1 MTTEKLDIVT
11 IGESLIEFSSS
22 ESLTFA
28 QSLQKYYGGDSLCTA
43 IAALR
48 LGAKVGFISKVG
60 IDPFKDY
67 LLDAWQNE
75 GLDISQVKL
84 QNGYNGIYFIA
95 LPIDSEKEFSHYRKR
110 SAATYIDVD
119 DINEDYIKSS
129 KIFYATGLTQSLSLN
144 TKEAVFKAFKIAK
157 DNKLITAYDLNYS
170 PSVWSMV
177 EAKAAFDEISDY
189 IDILF
194 LNQVRD
200 GEKVFEIDS
209 VEKLIKY
216 FWDKGIKTIVV
227 RSVKDNGC
235 YVGTEG
241 NISFYE
247 YKNERIVDATSSGDA
262 FNGAF
267 LYAISQGMSNIEAA
281 KIAIITG
288 SLQAQNVGAI
298 KSIPYHNEVFE
309 CLKGE

>member
-1 MTTEKLDIVT
+1 MKEKLDIVT
-11 IGESLIEFSSS
+11 IGESLIEFSSN

-28 QSLQKYYGGDSLCTA
+28 QNLQKYYGGDTLCSA

-48 LGAKVGFISKVG
+48 LGAKVGFITKVG

-67 LLDAWQNE
+67 LLDAWQTE

-110 SAATYIDVD
+110 TAATYLDVD
-119 DINEDYIKSS
+119 DINEDYIKNS
-129 KIFYATGLTQSLSLN
+129 KIFYATGLTQSLSMN
-144 TKEAVFKAFKIAK
+144 AKEAVLKAFRIAK
-157 DNKLITAYDLNYS
+157 DNRLTNAYDLNYS
-170 PSVWSMV
+170 PSVWSKG
-177 EAKAAFDEISDY
+177 EAKDAFEEISDF
-189 IDILF
+189 IDVLF

-200 GEKVFEIDS
+200 GEKIFEIDS

-216 FWDKGIKTIVV
+216 FWDKGIKIIVV

-235 YVGTEG
+235 YLGVDG

-247 YKNERIVDATSSGDA
+247 YKNQQIVDATSSGDA

-267 LYAISQGMSNIEAA
+267 LYAVSQGMSNDEAI
-281 KIAIITG
+281 KLAIITG
-288 SLQAQNVGAI
+288 SLQAQKVGAI